1 MFLASKCC
9 AIPRQGQSQN
19 GIGDK
24 AAQNEAPRAAGRP
37 YRLSAPGDACFRFR
51 IANYGTQPEVWKCIM
66 ADNKD
71 DKDVKDEAKPIPTE
85 DLDNVSGGY
94 TPIDG
99 APKPYSPIDG

>member
-1 MFLASKCC
+1 
-9 AIPRQGQSQN
+9 
-19 GIGDK
+19 
-24 AAQNEAPRAAGRP
+24 
-37 YRLSAPGDACFRFR
+37 
-51 IANYGTQPEVWKCIM
+51 M

-99 APKPYSPIDG
+99 APKPLSPIDG